1 MSEVV
6 LLGLTLFNLTLLP
19 QSIEWHNRA
28 RNHLLLNVQAQKV
41 GILKVVVSDEPI
53 IPSTYCHYF
62 HTLLIPSQEHIPLE
76 TSSLT

>member
-19 QSIEWHNRA
+19 QSIDWHSRA
-28 RNHLLLNVQAQKV
+28 RNYLLLNVQAQKV
-41 GILKVVVSDEPI
+41 GILKVAVSDEPI

-62 HTLLIPSQEHIPLE
+62 HNLLIPSQE
-76 TSSLT
+76 LTFSYRPVA